1 MKKRRMSPTRLAVL
15 SYVTANQPAKRK
27 DVAAAIGAVESTAS
41 VHLKALCKAGLL
53 HRWRVS
59 KSLCVWSTTPRPPAP
74 VVAVRPVA
82 RHLLRAHEQVSS
94 VWEYA
99 RRCGV

>member
-1 MKKRRMSPTRLAVL
+1 MRKRRMSPTRLAVL

-41 VHLKALCKAGLL
+41 VHLKALVKAGLL
-53 HRWRVS
+53 HRWRIAS
-59 KSLCVWSTTPRPPAP
+59 SLCVWSTTPRPAP
-74 VVAVRPVA
+74 VVAVRPVL
-82 RHLLRAHEQVSS
+82 RHPLRAHEQVSS

>member
-1 MKKRRMSPTRLAVL
+1 MSPTRLAVL
-15 SYVTANQPAKRK
+15 DYVQANQPAKRK

-53 HRWRVS
+53 HRWRIAS
-59 KSLCVWSTTPRPPAP
+59 SLCVWSTTPKPAP

-82 RHLLRAHEQVSS
+82 RHPLRAHEQVSS

>member
-1 MKKRRMSPTRLAVL
+1 MKTRRMSPTRLAVL

-41 VHLKALCKAGLL
+41 VHLKALVKAGLL
-53 HRWRVS
+53 HRWRIAS
-59 KSLCVWSTTPRPPAP
+59 SLCVWSTMPKPAP
-74 VVAVRPVA
+74 VVAVRPVL
-82 RHLLRAHEQVSS
+82 RHPLRAHEQVSS

-99 RRCGV
+99 RRCA

>member
-1 MKKRRMSPTRLAVL
+1 MRRRRMSPTRLAVL
-15 SYVTANQPAKRK
+15 DYVKANQPAKRK

-53 HRWRVS
+53 HRWRIDS
-59 KSLCVWSTTPRPPAP
+59 SLCAWSATPKPPLTIT
-74 VVAVRPVA
+74 VRPVPQH
-82 RHLLRAHEQVSS
+82 RLQAHEQVSS

-99 RRCGV
+99 RRCA

>member
-1 MKKRRMSPTRLAVL
+1 MRTRRMSPTRLAVL

-41 VHLKALCKAGLL
+41 VHLKALVKAGLL
-53 HRWRVS
+53 HRWRIGS
-59 KSLCVWSTTPRPPAP
+59 SLCVWSTKPKLES
-74 VVAVRPVA
+74 VAVRPVA
-82 RHLLRAHEQVSS
+82 RHPLRAHEQVSS

-99 RRCGV
+99 RRCV

>member
-1 MKKRRMSPTRLAVL
+1 MLD
-15 SYVTANQPAKRK
+15 YVTANQPAKRK

-53 HRWRVS
+53 HRWRIDS
-59 KSLCVWSTTPRPPAP
+59 SLCAWSATPKPPP
-74 VVAVRPVA
+74 TIIVRSVPQH
-82 RHLLRAHEQVSS
+82 RLQAHEQVSS

-99 RRCGV
+99 RRCAA

>member
-1 MKKRRMSPTRLAVL
+1 MRTRRMSPTRLAVL
-15 SYVTANQPAKRK
+15 AYVQANQPAKRK

-41 VHLKALCKAGLL
+41 VHLKALVKAGLL
-53 HRWRVS
+53 HRWRIGS
-59 KSLCVWSTTPRPPAP
+59 SLCVWSTTPRPAP

-82 RHLLRAHEQVSS
+82 RHALQAHEQVSS
-94 VWEYA
+94 VWDYA

>member
-1 MKKRRMSPTRLAVL
+1 MRTRRMSPTRLAVL
-15 SYVTANQPAKRK
+15 AYVTANQPAKRK

-41 VHLKALCKAGLL
+41 VHLKALVKAGLL
-53 HRWRVS
+53 HRWRIAS
-59 KSLCVWSTTPRPPAP
+59 SLCVWSTRPKPAP

-82 RHLLRAHEQVSS
+82 RHPLRAHEQVSS

>member
-1 MKKRRMSPTRLAVL
+1 MRTRRMSPTRLAVL
-15 SYVTANQPAKRK
+15 AFVTANQPAKRK

-41 VHLKALCKAGLL
+41 VHLKALVKAGML

-59 KSLCVWSTTPRPPAP
+59 KSLCVWSTTPRPAAP

-82 RHLLRAHEQVSS
+82 RHALRAHEQVSS

-99 RRCGV
+99 RRCA

>member
-1 MKKRRMSPTRLAVL
+1 MKTRRMSPTRLAVL
-15 SYVTANQPAKRK
+15 SYVQANQPAKRK
-27 DVAAAIGAVESTAS
+27 DVASALTIAECTAS
-41 VHLKALCKAGLL
+41 VHLKALVRAGLL
-53 HRWRVS
+53 HRWRIAS
-59 KSLCVWSTTPRPPAP
+59 SLCVWSTTPRPAP

-82 RHLLRAHEQVSS
+82 RHRLQAHEQVSS

>member
-1 MKKRRMSPTRLAVL
+1 MRKRRMSPTRLAVL

-27 DVAAAIGAVESTAS
+27 DVAESLGVMESTAS
-41 VHLKALCKAGLL
+41 VHLKALVKAGLL
-53 HRWRVS
+53 HRWRIDS
-59 KSLCVWSTTPRPPAP
+59 SLCAWSATPKPPP
-74 VVAVRPVA
+74 TITVRSVL
-82 RHLLRAHEQVSS
+82 RHPLQAHEQVSS

>member
-1 MKKRRMSPTRLAVL
+1 MRTRRMSPTRLAVL
-15 SYVTANQPAKRK
+15 AYVQANQPAKRNA
-27 DVAAAIGAVESTAS
+27 VASALTIAECTAS
-41 VHLKALCKAGLL
+41 VHLKALVRAGML
-53 HRWRVS
+53 HRWRIAS
-59 KSLCVWSTTPRPPAP
+59 SLCVWSTTPRPAP

-82 RHLLRAHEQVSS
+82 RHALQAHEQVSS

>member
-1 MKKRRMSPTRLAVL
+1 MRTRRMSPTRLAVL
-15 SYVTANQPAKRK
+15 SYVTVNQPAKRK

-41 VHLKALCKAGLL
+41 VHLKALVKAGLL

-59 KSLCVWSTTPRPPAP
+59 KSLCAWSTTPRPAP

-82 RHLLRAHEQVSS
+82 RHRLRAHEQVSS

>member
-1 MKKRRMSPTRLAVL
+1 MRTRRMSPTRLAVL
-15 SYVTANQPAKRK
+15 SYVQANQPAKRNA
-27 DVAAAIGAVESTAS
+27 VAAALGVAECTAS

-53 HRWRVS
+53 HRWRIAS
-59 KSLCVWSTTPRPPAP
+59 SLCVWSTTPKPAP

-82 RHLLRAHEQVSS
+82 RHALQAHEQVSS

-99 RRCGV
+99 RRCA

>member
-1 MKKRRMSPTRLAVL
+1 MRKRRMSPTRMAVL
-15 SYVTANQPAKRK
+15 AYVQANQPAKRK

-53 HRWRVS
+53 HRWRIAS
-59 KSLCVWSTTPRPPAP
+59 SLCVWSTTPKPAP

-82 RHLLRAHEQVSS
+82 RHPLRAHEQVSS

-99 RRCGV
+99 RRCA

>member
-1 MKKRRMSPTRLAVL
+1 MRKRRMSPTRLAVL
-15 SYVTANQPAKRK
+15 DYVKANQPAKRK

-53 HRWRVS
+53 HRWRIDS
-59 KSLCVWSTTPRPPAP
+59 SLCAWSATPKLPPTIT
-74 VVAVRPVA
+74 VRPVPQH
-82 RHLLRAHEQVSS
+82 RLQAHEQVSS

-99 RRCGV
+99 RRCA

>member
-1 MKKRRMSPTRLAVL
+1 MRTRRMSPTRLAVL

-27 DVAAAIGAVESTAS
+27 DVAAALGVVEPTAS
-41 VHLKALCKAGLL
+41 VHLKALVKAGLL

-82 RHLLRAHEQVSS
+82 RHPLRAHEQVSS

>member
-1 MKKRRMSPTRLAVL
+1 MSPTRLAVL

-41 VHLKALCKAGLL
+41 VHLKALVKAGLL
-53 HRWRVS
+53 HRWRIAS
-59 KSLCVWSTTPRPPAP
+59 SLCVWSTMPKPAP
-74 VVAVRPVA
+74 VVAVRPVL
-82 RHLLRAHEQVSS
+82 RHPLRAHEQVSS

-99 RRCGV
+99 RRCAA

>member
-1 MKKRRMSPTRLAVL
+1 MRTRKMSPTRRAVL
-15 SYVTANQPAKRK
+15 DYVQANQPAKRK

-41 VHLKALCKAGLL
+41 VHLKALVKAGLL
-53 HRWRVS
+53 HRWRIGS
-59 KSLCVWSTTPRPPAP
+59 SLCVWSTTPRPAP

-82 RHLLRAHEQVSS
+82 RHPLRAHEQVSS

>member
-1 MKKRRMSPTRLAVL
+1 MRTRRMSPTRLSVL
-15 SYVTANQPAKRK
+15 SYVQANQPAKRK

-53 HRWRVS
+53 HRWRIAS
-59 KSLCVWSTTPRPPAP
+59 SLCVWSTTPKPAP
-74 VVAVRPVA
+74 VVAVRPVL

-99 RRCGV
+99 RRCA

>member
-1 MKKRRMSPTRLAVL
+1 MRTRKMSPTRLAVL
-15 SYVTANQPAKRK
+15 DYVQANQPAKRK

-41 VHLKALCKAGLL
+41 VHLKALCKAGML

-59 KSLCVWSTTPRPPAP
+59 KSLCVWSTTPRPAP
-74 VVAVRPVA
+74 VAAVRPVA
-82 RHLLRAHEQVSS
+82 RHALQAHEQVSS
-94 VWEYA
+94 VWDYA

>member
-1 MKKRRMSPTRLAVL
+1 MRTRRMSPTRLAVL

-41 VHLKALCKAGLL
+41 VHLKALCKAGML
-53 HRWRVS
+53 HRWRIAS
-59 KSLCVWSTTPRPPAP
+59 SLCVWSTMPKPAP
-74 VVAVRPVA
+74 VVAVRPVL
-82 RHLLRAHEQVSS
+82 RHPLRAHEQVSS

-99 RRCGV
+99 RRCAV